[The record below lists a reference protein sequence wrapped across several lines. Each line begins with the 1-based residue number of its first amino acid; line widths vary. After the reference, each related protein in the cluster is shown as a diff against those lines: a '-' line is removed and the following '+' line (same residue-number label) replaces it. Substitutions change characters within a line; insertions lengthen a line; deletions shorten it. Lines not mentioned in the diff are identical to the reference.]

1 MHVTPIA
8 CAVLVVLLGC
18 ERSTGSPAANHTGS
32 GSNAGSPAAA
42 ASNAGNAGAA
52 SQGSRVLRAP
62 ATPVD
67 PPAAAGAMAPNV
79 TPTRDGVIATWIEPV
94 DAGKTGH
101 RVRFASY
108 ASGRWTAATTI
119 TEAPSIMAN
128 WADTPSVVQQGNGTL
143 VAHWAEQVAPAA
155 HAYDVVLAK
164 SGDAGRTWQPLGRA
178 HADRSATEHG
188 FVSLVPERDRTVA
201 IWLDG
206 RDTVRGGPTRLRTT
220 LVAGADDKRFETIID
235 DRVCDCCGTN
245 AAATDG
251 GAIVVYRDR
260 SADEIRDISIVRQ
273 TGGAWSAPA
282 PVATDGWKIAGC
294 PVNGPAVAA
303 HGREVAVAWF
313 TLAGGTPHVRI
324 AFSADAGASF
334 GPPIDVDVSEGTR
347 APVGRVDVEL
357 HGGDAVVTWLA
368 SEREAAVVLA
378 RRVAR
383 DGRRGREVE
392 LARTTSGRE
401 SGFPRLAP
409 LPGDELL
416 ATWTETSEPKR
427 VRAVRVPAAAVP
439 KPERSAETTK
449 PAPVAATLAV
459 GAPAPDYHATSAT
472 GARVELK
479 SLRGAP
485 VLLNVWATW
494 CEPCRHELPIL
505 DALRARHASRGLRVI
520 AASVDRDEPADQV
533 VAFMQRRK
541 LGIELWL
548 DREDRAST
556 GFGIAT
562 LPATLLFDAKGTLV
576 WRRDGVIA
584 DGDPDL
590 AAALERVLSR

>member
-1 MHVTPIA
+1 MRVTRIA
-8 CAVLVVLLGC
+8 CAVFVVGLGC
-18 ERSTGSPAANHTGS
+18 DRSTRSPGANHTGS
-32 GSNAGSPAAA
+32 GSSAGSASASNVGSGSQVSSARRAAA
-42 ASNAGNAGAA
+42 T
-52 SQGSRVLRAP
+52 P
-62 ATPVD
+62 AD
-67 PPAAAGAMAPNV
+67 PPAAAGAMAPNL
-79 TPTRDGVIATWIEPV
+79 TPTRDGVIATWTEPV
-94 DAGKTGH
+94 DASKTAH

-119 TEAPSIMAN
+119 AEAPSIMAN

-155 HAYDVVLAK
+155 HAYDVVLA
-164 SGDAGRTWQPLGRA
+164 SSADAGRTWQPLGRA
-178 HADRSATEHG
+178 HGDRSATEHG

-206 RDTVRGGPTRLRTT
+206 RDTLKGGPTRLRTT
-220 LVAGADDKRFETIID
+220 VVAGADDKRVETILD
-235 DRVCDCCGTN
+235 ERVCDCCSTN
-245 AAATDG
+245 AAATDA

-260 SADEIRDISIVRQ
+260 SAEEIRDISIVRQ
-273 TGGAWSAPA
+273 TGGAWSEPA
-282 PVATDGWKIAGC
+282 PVATGGWKIAGC

-303 HGREVAVAWF
+303 RGREVAVAWF
-313 TLAGGTPHVRI
+313 TLAGGTPHVRV

-334 GPPIDVDVSEGTR
+334 GPAIDVDVPQGTR
-347 APVGRVDVEL
+347 APSGRVDIEL

-368 SEREAAVVLA
+368 SEREAGVVLA
-378 RRVAR
+378 RRIAR
-383 DGRRGREVE
+383 DGRRGSELE

-401 SGFPRLAP
+401 SGFPRLAT

-416 ATWTETSEPKR
+416 VMWTETSEPKR
-427 VRAVRVPAAAVP
+427 LRAVRVLAAALP
-439 KPERSAETTK
+439 KPEHPGEASK
-449 PAPVAATLAV
+449 PAPAAATLAV
-459 GAPAPDYHATSAT
+459 GATAPDYHATSAT
-472 GARVELK
+472 GTRIDLR

-505 DALRARHASRGLRVI
+505 DALRTRHRSRGLRVI
-520 AASVDRDEPADQV
+520 AASVDRDESAEQV

-541 LGIELWL
+541 LGVELWL

-556 GFGIAT
+556 VFGIAT

-576 WRRDGVIA
+576 WRRDGVIT
-584 DGDPDL
+584 DGDPEL
-590 AAALERVLSR
+590 AAAIERVLAR